1 MFEGF
6 TAATIDTG
14 EAMIRVRYA
23 GSGPPLLL
31 LHGHPQT
38 HVMWHQVAPRL
49 TQDFTV
55 VVADLRGY
63 GESSKPATTADHEPF
78 SKRAMAR
85 DCVALMQRLGHERFA
100 VVGHDRGGYVALRT
114 ALDHPAAVTR
124 LVGLDGVPIGEAPPR
139 GR

>member
-1 MFEGF
+1 MLEDFRSDLIR
-6 TAATIDTG
+6 TAEAT
-14 EAMIRVRYA
+14 IRVRYA

-38 HVMWHQVAPRL
+38 HLMWHQVAPPL

-63 GESSKPATTADHEPF
+63 GESSKPATTPDHEPY

-85 DCVALMQRLGHERFA
+85 DQVEVMRQLGFERFA
-100 VVGHDRGGYVALRT
+100 VAGHDRGARCAYR
-114 ALDHPAAVTR
+114 R
-124 LVGLDGVPIGEAPPR
+124 PPPPPPPTSA
-139 GR
+139 